1 MMTGAMGVLT
11 QDILVTSI
19 LMGLI
24 GLVGL
29 IGNCLML
36 RALIRYHKLR
46 TEFYIVFGGLS
57 IADCL
62 FLVISVPA
70 HIIDMLEATEVNS
83 LFWCRGSTYVSNACS
98 FITAYLLVALAILRS
113 ILLTNRNITS
123 QPRSVH
129 LLVVTLV
136 TYGLALIASI
146 PIMQIYTFNDGFC
159 QVDSTRDIIS
169 DAWLVHSFAAFIPI
183 LLVAFTYIMTYLMG
197 KRYFS
202 DSYSRREKE
211 KSRLVTSIVIV
222 FTVCQLPYR
231 IFSIYE
237 NYLLESFVDE
247 DEMIR
252 MYTIKNYLM
261 CLIMADKAFRPVLYS
276 KLASDL
282 SETFDEVI
290 NCTYCSKSYNIVP
303 IGDNYHVCNTETVST
318 ITEQQDCEL
327 RESER
332 TASTSSSSSATSQT
346 PLVHKSKDPI
356 VVDVEIS

>member
-1 MMTGAMGVLT
+1 MMSGVMGVLT

-24 GLVGL
+24 ALVGL

-36 RALIRYHKLR
+36 RALIRYRKLR

-57 IADCL
+57 VADSL

-70 HIIDMLEATEVNS
+70 HIIDMLEAEEVNS
-83 LFWCRGSTYVSNACS
+83 SVWCKGSVYVTNACS
-98 FITAYLLVALAILRS
+98 FIAAYLLVVLAILRS
-113 ILLTNRNITS
+113 ILLTNRNTTS
-123 QPRSVH
+123 QPRSIH
-129 LLVVTLV
+129 LLAVTLI
-136 TYGLALIASI
+136 TYALALIASI
-146 PIMQIYTFNDGFC
+146 PIIQMYTFQNGFC
-159 QVDSTRDIIS
+159 QFVSSRDILV
-169 DAWLVHSFAAFIPI
+169 DAWLVNSFAAFIPI
-183 LLVAFTYIMTYLMG
+183 VLVAFIYIMTYLMG

-222 FTVCQLPYR
+222 FTLCQLPYR
-231 IFSIYE
+231 ILSIYE
-237 NYLLESFVDE
+237 KYLEDSIDE
-247 DEMIR
+247 DEMLKL
-252 MYTIKNYLM
+252 YTIKDYLM

-282 SETFDEVI
+282 SETFDEII

-303 IGDNYHVCNTETVST
+303 IGDKLHVFNTETVST

-346 PLVHKSKDPI
+346 PLVHKSKERI